1 MARAEQPAG
10 LVAPGAAAA
19 AAAGVG
25 DLEAGLG
32 AVDHGDSDGD
42 GDGANA
48 NTTTQQHILLLD
60 MATVPSI
67 DYTGLHMLE
76 TLQHEVHKVTTAL

>member
-10 LVAPGAAAA
+10 LVAPGAAG
-19 AAAGVG
+19 AAGVG

-32 AVDHGDSDGD
+32 AADHGDSDGD
-42 GDGANA
+42 GDGA

-76 TLQHEVHKVTTAL
+76 TLQHEVHKVMTEL